1 VTELIDGPVREKV
14 DLPALPRHRDDDRD
28 PIVADALE
36 VVVNGSVPKPGREA
50 GDVRY
55 STAHPVNG

>member
-1 VTELIDGPVREKV
+1 VREKV